1 MTAAGNKLLCCTL
14 AMIALVFGDDARAA
28 DSLTASRATRGT
40 EAPSSVPAEA
50 PALGSGW
57 TGFYVGAHAGVSGG
71 YSAWSATQPGGPD
84 LSGSLHFFT
93 PYDVFNGHGS
103 HFAGLTAGYNY
114 ALPSRLVAGLEADVS
129 FPGFLSANQSFSA
142 AATGSANFEDTLTT
156 FGSLLWRNRYDTNHS
171 LHYSTGGLAW
181 PHDQFTRT

>member
-1 MTAAGNKLLCCTL
+1 MTAAENKLLCCTL
-14 AMIALVFGDDARAA
+14 AMIALMFGEDARAA

-93 PYDVFNGHGS
+93 PYDVFNGHGT
-103 HFAGLTAGYNY
+103 HFAALTAGYNY

-129 FPGFLSANQSFSA
+129 VPGFLDASQSFSS
-142 AATGSANFEDTLTT
+142 AATGAANFEDTVNM
-156 FGSLLWRNRYDTNHS
+156 FGSVRARIGYDANH
-171 LHYSTGGLAW
+171 
-181 PHDQFTRT
+181 

>member
-1 MTAAGNKLLCCTL
+1 MTT
-14 AMIALVFGDDARAA
+14 
-28 DSLTASRATRGT
+28 SWATRGT

-71 YSAWSATQPGGPD
+71 YSAWSATQPGSPD
-84 LSGSLHFFT
+84 HSGSLHFFT

-103 HFAGLTAGYNY
+103 HFAGLSAGYNY

-129 FPGFLSANQSFSA
+129 FPGFLNASQSFSS
-142 AATGSANFEDTLTT
+142 AATGAANFEDTVNM
-156 FGSLLWRNRYDTNHS
+156 FGSVR
-171 LHYSTGGLAW
+171 G
-181 PHDQFTRT
+181 